1 MSDVQS
7 EGWSDNPF
15 TFSKSYTLPDVKPQ
29 PVPIKNIL
37 RDFFTKLK
45 AKYIKMPPAK
55 INPVEPVSTTAWSP
69 EMGMGDTLTD
79 RFAPNPAFIGIPLKR
94 KDVPSQTGTKGWN
107 THYNV
112 MVDQSGSMQ
121 AESTKYM
128 GASLDRSL
136 VCRLAT
142 SCLIKQASFN
152 TDSFTVYTYN
162 DMGKVCFPLPDGGPS
177 YDYNACID
185 FLTAESVSAVWNIT
199 DSQHSSIRHAYNY
212 SEAGQNFLLNA
223 LAAMVPDGEN
233 NEEHAMEVMI
243 RGMKDNDIQGC
254 ITVFITDGDNLAGP
268 LKQGRSSDDTGGITY
283 DEWLRQYGHVFYIV
297 LRNAGSSAIASNM
310 RQARESLM
318 KIYGW
323 DESLADKFVWG
334 FPDAKMVDPATGEK
348 LEDVADQMAWLFAEI
363 GKIFAGTSDEFAEL
377 AEELGEI
384 VSPDGSKGSYERPD
398 TD

>member
-7 EGWSDNPF
+7 ENWSDNPF
-15 TFSKSYTLPDVKPQ
+15 TFGKQYTLPDVKPQ

-37 RDFFTKLK
+37 RDFFSKLK

-94 KDVPSQTGTKGWN
+94 KDVPSQTGSKGWN

-121 AESTKYM
+121 AESTKYE
-128 GASLDRSL
+128 GQSLDRSL

-142 SCLIKQASFN
+142 SCLVKQASFN

-162 DMGKVCFPLPDGGPS
+162 DMGKPCFPIPAQPS
-177 YDYNACID
+177 YDYQGCID
-185 FLTAESVSAVWNIT
+185 FLTAESVSKVWNIT
-199 DSQHSSIRHAYNY
+199 DSQHSSVRHAYNY
-212 SEAGQNFLLNA
+212 NDASENFLLNA

-233 NEEHAMEVMI
+233 NETHAMEVMI

-268 LKQGRSSDDTGGITY
+268 LTEGKYSDETGGITY
-283 DEWLRQYGHVFYIV
+283 DEWMRQFGHVFYIV
-297 LRNAGSSAIASNM
+297 LRNQGNSAIESNK
-310 RQARESLM
+310 RKAREALM
-318 KIYGW
+318 KIYSW

-334 FPDAKMVDPATGEK
+334 FPDDKMQDPATGEY
-348 LEDVADQMAWLFAEI
+348 LTDVADQMGWLFAEI

-384 VSPDGSKGSYERPD
+384 VNPDGSKGSYERPD

>member
-7 EGWSDNPF
+7 ENWSDNPF
-15 TFSKSYTLPDVKPQ
+15 TFGKQYTLPDVKPQ

-37 RDFFTKLK
+37 RDFFSKLK

-94 KDVPSQTGTKGWN
+94 KDVPSQTGSKGWN

-121 AESTKYM
+121 AESTKYE
-128 GASLDRSL
+128 GQSLDRSL

-142 SCLIKQASFN
+142 SCLVKQASFN

-162 DMGKVCFPLPDGGPS
+162 DMGKPCFPIPAQPS
-177 YDYNACID
+177 YDYQGCID
-185 FLTAESVSAVWNIT
+185 FLTAESVSKVWNIT
-199 DSQHSSIRHAYNY
+199 DSQHSSVRHAYNY
-212 SEAGQNFLLNA
+212 NDASENFLLNA

-233 NEEHAMEVMI
+233 NETHAMEVMI

-268 LKQGRSSDDTGGITY
+268 LKEGKYSDDTGGITY
-283 DEWLRQYGHVFYIV
+283 DEWLRQFGHVFYIV
-297 LRNAGSSAIASNM
+297 LRNQGNSAIESNK
-310 RQARESLM
+310 RKAREALM
-318 KIYGW
+318 KIYSW

-334 FPDAKMVDPATGEK
+334 FPDDKMQDPATGEY
-348 LEDVADQMAWLFAEI
+348 LTDVADQMGWLFAEI

-384 VSPDGSKGSYERPD
+384 VNPDGSKGSYERPD

>member
-7 EGWSDNPF
+7 ENWSDNPF
-15 TFSKSYTLPDVKPQ
+15 TFGKQYTLPDVKPQ

-37 RDFFTKLK
+37 RDFFSKLK

-55 INPVEPVSTTAWSP
+55 INPVEPVSTTAWGP

-94 KDVPSQTGTKGWN
+94 KDVPSQTGSKGWN

-121 AESTKYM
+121 AESTKYE
-128 GASLDRSL
+128 GQSLDRSL

-142 SCLIKQASFN
+142 SCLVKQASFN

-162 DMGKVCFPLPDGGPS
+162 DMGKPCFPIPAQPS
-177 YDYNACID
+177 YDYQGCID
-185 FLTAESVSAVWNIT
+185 FLTAESVSKVWNIT
-199 DSQHSSIRHAYNY
+199 DSQHSSVRHAYNY
-212 SEAGQNFLLNA
+212 NDASENFLLNA

-233 NEEHAMEVMI
+233 NETHAMEVMI

-268 LKQGRSSDDTGGITY
+268 LKEGKFSDETGGITY

-297 LRNAGSSAIASNM
+297 LRNQGNSAIENNK
-310 RQARESLM
+310 RKAREALM
-318 KIYGW
+318 KIYSW

-334 FPDAKMVDPATGEK
+334 FPDDKMIDPATGEY
-348 LEDVADQMAWLFAEI
+348 LTDVADQMGWLFAEI

-384 VSPDGSKGSYERPD
+384 VNPDGSKGSYERPD

>member
-7 EGWSDNPF
+7 ENWSDNPF
-15 TFSKSYTLPDVKPQ
+15 TFGKQYTLPDVKPQ

-37 RDFFTKLK
+37 RDFFSKLK

-94 KDVPSQTGTKGWN
+94 KDVPSQTGSKGWN

-121 AESTKYM
+121 AESTKYE
-128 GASLDRSL
+128 GQSLDRSL

-142 SCLIKQASFN
+142 SCLVKQASFN

-162 DMGKVCFPLPDGGPS
+162 DMGKPCFPIPAQPS
-177 YDYNACID
+177 YDYQGCID
-185 FLTAESVSAVWNIT
+185 FLTAESVSKVWNIT
-199 DSQHSSIRHAYNY
+199 DSQHSSVRHAYNY
-212 SEAGQNFLLNA
+212 NDASENFLLNA

-233 NEEHAMEVMI
+233 NETHAMEVMI

-268 LKQGRSSDDTGGITY
+268 LKEGKYSDDTGGITY
-283 DEWLRQYGHVFYIV
+283 DEWLRQFGHVFYIV
-297 LRNAGSSAIASNM
+297 LRNQGNSAIESNK
-310 RQARESLM
+310 RKAREALM
-318 KIYGW
+318 KIYSW

-334 FPDAKMVDPATGEK
+334 FPDDKMQDPATGEY
-348 LEDVADQMAWLFAEI
+348 LTDVADQMGWLFAEI

-384 VSPDGSKGSYERPD
+384 VNPDGTKGSYERPD